1 MSVVD
6 LIRKVNGDTVTDQDM
21 ASYYICNIVIDI
33 DSTYNRFINRWVDGD
48 DYLDPL
54 VPRCY
59 NIRPGLD
66 NIYTMLK
73 QRVSYDTNSDKRCS
87 RLYIEF
93 YRYTGGVGDYI
104 TAHINDLFIFI
115 TEEFISEHDFSLKG
129 LLCILYESIIEQIK
143 DNADKITED
152 ISTSYDKAPRCF
164 STDAT
169 IKNISPYS
177 IGSLRSVY
185 GSITINRYN
194 SINDILPMG
203 TKVYY
208 NGDNTSEKY
217 KEYTVA
223 HSKII
228 NTTDTGLELT
238 LLPEDPSDESIVVKT
253 SPWDHNRTNILTYD
267 PDIKYINIM
276 KTIENGMESIKYLSQ
291 KISDI
296 EKNLTNAKTELE
308 LLKKE
313 KN

>member
-6 LIRKVNGDTVTDQDM
+6 LIRKVNGGMVTDQDM
-21 ASYYICNIVIDI
+21 AKYSIWNIVIDI
-33 DSTYNRFINRWVDGD
+33 DSTYNRFIDRWVDGD

-66 NIYTMLK
+66 NIYVMLK
-73 QRVSYDTNSDKRCS
+73 QRVDYDTSSNKHWS

-93 YRYTGGVGDYI
+93 YRYTGDAEDFVI
-104 TAHINDLFIFI
+104 PAANDLFKSI
-115 TEEFISEHDFSLKG
+115 TEEYISEYDFSLKG
-129 LLCILYESIIEQIK
+129 LLYILYESIIEQIK
-143 DNADKITED
+143 DNADEITED
-152 ISTSYDKAPRCF
+152 ISASYNKAPRCF

-177 IGSLRSVY
+177 IENLRSVY
-185 GSITINRYN
+185 GSITVNRYN

-208 NGDNTSEKY
+208 NDDKASEKY

-238 LLPEDPSDESIVVKT
+238 LLPEDPSDESIVINT
-253 SPWDHNRTNILTYD
+253 SPWAHNRTNILTYD
-267 PDIKYINIM
+267 PDIEYINTM
-276 KTIENGMESIKYLSQ
+276 NTIKNAMESIKYLSQ

-296 EKNLTNAKTELE
+296 EKNLTNAKTTLE

>member
-6 LIRKVNGDTVTDQDM
+6 LIRKVNGGMVTDQDM

-115 TEEFISEHDFSLKG
+115 TKEFISEHDFSLKG
-129 LLCILYESIIEQIK
+129 LLCIL
-143 DNADKITED
+143 
-152 ISTSYDKAPRCF
+152 
-164 STDAT
+164 TDAT

-308 LLKKE
+308 LLKQE
-313 KN
+313 KK